1 MSDDKRQDEDE
12 LELAPDTGD
21 EELMADF
28 KDLFPDDE
36 ETEEAEVSEGRDA
49 SEALDEL
56 DAFLDDFEQ
65 GLDSADDTA
74 GKTSGDDEEGA
85 RQLGLD
91 DEDLDL
97 AVTEAGDDV
106 AFGDDWGPTGG
117 RDEELAEPEAIEN
130 EAVAEQLPP
139 AQEEFMLSGEEV
151 AAVGAAAV
159 AAASPGAAPSVASAG
174 QAGGPGKRVTV
185 SIVVMLLLALGLSA
199 AALWMGGG
207 VAGRLDEVE
216 QRLAAL
222 PQRAGG
228 AGSPAAD
235 ARLQA
240 EIRQLAAR
248 VNELAVII
256 EGPISHLRQTNEESL
271 AALSQRLDKLERG
284 ITVSAAAVSP
294 AQARKLVEKAT
305 ASNSESAP
313 VTASAARSGGWV
325 INLLSLS
332 NEKDAQ
338 EEMTRLRKAGVRVEI
353 QRALRDSKT
362 WYRLRVP
369 GFTSYEGA
377 KAYIDTVEKQA
388 GVKNA
393 WVAKE

>member
-1 MSDDKRQDEDE
+1 MSDDKRQDEDK

-21 EELMADF
+21 EELVADF

-36 ETEEAEVSEGRDA
+36 ETEEAAVSEGRDA
-49 SEALDEL
+49 SVALDEL

-74 GKTSGDDEEGA
+74 GKASGDDEEGA

-91 DEDLDL
+91 EEDLDL

-139 AQEEFMLSGEEV
+139 AQEELMLSGEEV
-151 AAVGAAAV
+151 AAAGAAAV

-174 QAGGPGKRVTV
+174 QAGGPGKWVTV

-216 QRLAAL
+216 QRLAPL

-228 AGSPAAD
+228 AGSPVAD

-284 ITVSAAAVSP
+284 ITVPAAAVSP
-294 AQARKLVEKAT
+294 AQARKLVEKAA